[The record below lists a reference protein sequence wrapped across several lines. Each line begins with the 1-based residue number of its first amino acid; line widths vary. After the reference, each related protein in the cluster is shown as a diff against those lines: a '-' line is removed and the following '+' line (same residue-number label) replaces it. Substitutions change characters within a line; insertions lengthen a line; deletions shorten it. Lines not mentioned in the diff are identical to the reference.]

1 MKQTL
6 LLAVLFVLASC
17 GKSSGNKSQK
27 ASLDT
32 TQQAVEQVIA
42 DLSYPAAG
50 QLMHNGV
57 LLADLSS
64 PLPVVSGFGT
74 VSRGQTLNVIT
85 IDDIDFLVYGE
96 DGVFAVECEA
106 NVDYPTHGPTHPKC
120 ETGHSESF
128 DTIIICNSTVP
139 ATPILQAQNWPGY
152 PSAMT
157 DAALGMN
164 CWINGVTMKSDRVFT
179 Y

>member
-6 LLAVLFVLASC
+6 LLAVLSVLASC
-17 GKSSGNKSQK
+17 GKSSGNQSQK
-27 ASLDT
+27 ATIDT
-32 TQQAVEQVIA
+32 TQQAVERVIA

-64 PLPVVSGFGT
+64 PMPVVSSYGT
-74 VSRGQTLNVIT
+74 VNRGQALNVLT
-85 IDDIDFLVYGE
+85 IDGIDFLVYGQ
-96 DGVFAVECEA
+96 DGVFAVECEP
-106 NVDYPTHGPTHPKC
+106 NVDYPAHGPTHPTC

-157 DAALGMN
+157 DAALGMS
-164 CWINGVTMKSDRVFT
+164 CWVNGVKMKSDRVFT